1 MISQQQILIDFSY
14 TDTIPNYT
22 KNPMT
27 ESKKFCMKGLTV
39 LKNELLPIR
48 ETEGSINFHDKISEM
63 IQEEG
68 YPMTESK
75 KFGMKGLTVL
85 KNELLPIRET
95 EGSINF
101 HDKISE
107 MIQEEGYP
115 MTESKK
121 FGMKGLTVLKNLL
134 QPIRETEGSI
144 NFHDKISEMIQEEG
158 YPMTESKKFG
168 MKGLQNPRIN
178 LSEPGLK
185 ILDRCYTPKKVKV
198 ISSDIAT
205 KSKYGIF
212 PSLICCKF
220 LIKHNFLSFLFT
232 NNKNFKK

>member
-39 LKNELLPIR
+39 LKNELR
-48 ETEGSINFHDKISEM
+48 
-63 IQEEG
+63 
-68 YPMTESK
+68 
-75 KFGMKGLTVL
+75 
-85 KNELLPIRET
+85 
-95 EGSINF
+95 
-101 HDKISE
+101 
-107 MIQEEGYP
+107 
-115 MTESKK
+115 
-121 FGMKGLTVLKNLL
+121 
-134 QPIRETEGSI
+134 PIRETEGSI

-178 LSEPGLK
+178 LSDHDLK
-185 ILDRCYTPKKVKV
+185 ILDRYCITKKIKV
-198 ISSDIAT
+198 IGTDITT